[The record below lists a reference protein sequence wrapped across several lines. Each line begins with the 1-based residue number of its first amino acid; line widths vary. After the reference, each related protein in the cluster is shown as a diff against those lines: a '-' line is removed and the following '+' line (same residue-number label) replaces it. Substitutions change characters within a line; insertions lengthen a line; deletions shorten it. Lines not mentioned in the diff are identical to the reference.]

1 MYGRNIKIG
10 TIING
15 KRVVKAESGHGT
27 FRVKKSVYGAPARH
41 VLFADGTRAQ
51 YEADRPVPGTVTGY
65 AESLPAGGV
74 TSRNVRMPD
83 KVRVSDGRWRGESV
97 HGMRTRDHDMIANTN
112 MFDAGRVNGTVGAA
126 RGGVGSQALTGP
138 SF

>member
-1 MYGRNIKIG
+1 MLGRNVKIG
-10 TIING
+10 TVIDG

-41 VLFADGTRAQ
+41 VLFSDGSRAQ

-65 AESLPAGGV
+65 AEPLPASGV
-74 TSRNVRMPD
+74 KSGNVQTPG
-83 KVRVSDGRWRGESV
+83 KVRASDGRWRGEAV
-97 HGMRTRDHDMIANTN
+97 HGMRTRDHDMIARTN
-112 MFDAGRVNGTVGAA
+112 MFDVGRVNGTVGAA
-126 RGGVGSQALTGP
+126 RGGVGSAALTGP